1 MDRILV
7 VIEDTDQHRELLRE
21 AAAVSDGT
29 GADLL
34 LLGFMT
40 SDEFRADERTLEA
53 IGHIEHVDYGDEDV
67 LAAVEAVVDDIAA
80 EEIDVPYEAV
90 GAMADAEDRAD
101 EILRTARNRDCD
113 HVWLPGRKRSP
124 AGKAVFGDTTLSV
137 IRNFDGFVTTRVKG
151 ED

>member
-7 VIEDTDQHRELLRE
+7 VVEDTAHHRELLRE

-29 GADLL
+29 GADLV

-40 SDEFRADERTLEA
+40 SDEFEADERTLEA

-67 LAAVEAVVDDIAA
+67 LAAVEAVVDDIADG
-80 EEIDVPYEAV
+80 EIDVPYEAV
-90 GAMADAEDRAD
+90 GAMADAADRA
-101 EILRTARNRDCD
+101 EQILTAARNRDCD
-113 HVWLPGRKRSP
+113 HVWLPARKRSP

-137 IRNFDGFVTTRVKG
+137 IRNFDGFVTTRVPA
-151 ED
+151 DD